1 LWVLPDAFDRHQ
13 GPDATKKGWE
23 SAEIRI
29 LLSVMGEGPSSPFIS
44 LAGEY
49 TLRALVRLTE
59 RGGGPVTTAE
69 LAEAIHAPTA
79 YLTRT
84 LRPLIDAGVLSA
96 RRGVGGGYTLV
107 RDPASI
113 TLLDALRI
121 VGGCRALHEKE
132 EPEHQEEEDEGP
144 IERVIHRAEE
154 KCQEILS
161 SATLADLADSSC
173 PGGSMGAIV
182 PLRIDR

>member
-1 LWVLPDAFDRHQ
+1 
-13 GPDATKKGWE
+13 
-23 SAEIRI
+23 
-29 LLSVMGEGPSSPFIS
+29 MGEGPSSPFIS

-96 RRGVGGGYTLV
+96 RRGVGGGYTLI

-121 VGGCRALHEKE
+121 VGGCRAVHEE
-132 EPEHQEEEDEGP
+132 DPRHEDGGQDESPVEPRDEGP
-144 IERVIHRAEE
+144 IERVIHRAEQ
-154 KCQEILS
+154 KCCQVLS

-173 PGGSMGAIV
+173 PGGSMGPMV

>member
-1 LWVLPDAFDRHQ
+1 
-13 GPDATKKGWE
+13 
-23 SAEIRI
+23 
-29 LLSVMGEGPSSPFIS
+29 MGDGPSSPFIS

-84 LRPLIDAGVLSA
+84 LRPLIEAGVLTA
-96 RRGVGGGYTLV
+96 RRGVGGGYTLA

-121 VGGCRALHEKE
+121 VGGCSALHE
-132 EPEHQEEEDEGP
+132 DEAEQCSDDEAP
-144 IERVIHRAEE
+144 IQRVIHRAED
-154 KCQEILS
+154 KCCQVLS
-161 SATLADLADSSC
+161 SATLADVADASR
-173 PGGSMGAIV
+173 PGGSMSEIV